1 MINTTLCYIEK
12 DSSYL
17 MLHRV
22 KKQNDLNKDKWIGI
36 GGKFEEGESPEDC
49 VLREAMEETG
59 LSLNHPEYR
68 GIVTFVSDD
77 AKHGRITE
85 FMHLFWCGNFA
96 GNLKECDEGNLEWV
110 PKEKINK
117 LPHWKGDEI
126 FLDLLDREKHPD
138 QPFFSLKLEYVEG
151 ELKRAVLN
159 GKELDF

>member
-1 MINTTLCYIEK
+1 
-12 DSSYL
+12 

-49 VLREAMEETG
+49 VRREAFEETG
-59 LSLNHPEYR
+59 LILKQPEYR

-77 AKHGRITE
+77 SKHGRITE
-85 FMHLFWCGNFA
+85 FMHLFWCGKFE
-96 GNLKECDEGNLEWV
+96 GQIKDCDEGNLEWV
-110 PKEKINK
+110 PKEKINE
-117 LPHWKGDEI
+117 LPHWEGDEI
-126 FLDLLDREKHPD
+126 FLELLDRKKHPD

-159 GKELDF
+159 GEIFLK